1 MNYLVCQK
9 DPVKKLSLFPPCPQI
24 ASSTKPVAF
33 GIPFGRCNLID
44 LFNAKMEFSVTV
56 LNKSKETLNST
67 LCSILKETRVETVEY
82 LDLNPSVSANK
93 LNKNTHAKIVV
104 DLAKFM
110 QDNFKVCKT
119 AAAKIN
125 ELKSQMLVDQKT
137 YIECQQKQ
145 LESVKT
151 TVRTEIRSLSDIVRT
166 NVSQAPSPTT

>member
-1 MNYLVCQK
+1 
-9 DPVKKLSLFPPCPQI
+9 
-24 ASSTKPVAF
+24 
-33 GIPFGRCNLID
+33 
-44 LFNAKMEFSVTV
+44 MEFSVTV

-67 LCSILKETRVETVEY
+67 LCSILKETRVQTVEY

-104 DLAKFM
+104 DLAKLM

-137 YIECQQKQ
+137 
-145 LESVKT
+145 
-151 TVRTEIRSLSDIVRT
+151 
-166 NVSQAPSPTT
+166 